1 MAKVIQVSEDRVQ
14 CELGSGRVVDYQ
26 RDLFGWD
33 VKQGDEFSL
42 KKGDDGE
49 VYIEPSR
56 SAIQN
61 SISLADLD
69 EDGDGSV
76 SEIEVSN
83 AVASA
88 ARSMNKITCPR
99 CGSDQ
104 ITMETMQET
113 LGSTSF
119 SRTRTKSRKQG
130 KGIIWWILIG
140 WWWWAVDLF
149 LWFFAFFPRLV
160 LHLFAKAFKRD
171 RRVANSTTI
180 ERTENQIRYIR
191 LYTCQNCG
199 NSWKKDLG
207 SL

>member
-1 MAKVIQVSEDRVQ
+1 MAKVLQIEEDRVQ
-14 CELGSGRVVDYQ
+14 CELKSGKVVEYQ
-26 RDLFGWD
+26 KNLFGWD
-33 VKQGDEFSL
+33 VHQGDEFSL
-42 KKGDDGE
+42 KKSEDGE

-56 SAIQN
+56 TAIQN

-69 EDGDGSV
+69 EDGDGTV

-88 ARSMNKITCPR
+88 ARSMNKITCPH

-113 LGSTSF
+113 LGSTTISK
-119 SRTRTKSRKQG
+119 TKTKSRRQG
-130 KGIIWWILIG
+130 KGIIWWIFIG
-140 WWWWAVDLF
+140 WWWWFVDLCF
-149 LWFFAFFPRLV
+149 WFFAFFPRLV
-160 LHLFAKAFKRD
+160 LHLFAKAFKKD
-171 RRVANSTTI
+171 KRVADSTTV
-180 ERTENQIRYIR
+180 ETTRNQIRYIR

-199 NSWKKDLG
+199 NSWKKDMG